1 MYEYNHRFHWFL
13 VLLLAAAIVLCG
25 IMMASGAKAEYLSS
39 EPVPSITVD
48 ALYRVVS
55 GTMSKS
61 DAPFDLRIVECIR
74 LDIGTD
80 SLPEQVALIDV
91 EIIFPALPKKLKSV
105 LLYDGKHVLAAQW
118 HWTDENAI
126 YIAFERADIEKMD
139 QAQPFYLFLI
149 AFR

>member
-1 MYEYNHRFHWFL
+1 MYENNLRFHWFL
-13 VLLLAAAIVLCG
+13 ALLLAAAISLCG
-25 IMMASGAKAEYLSS
+25 IMMATGANAEELPA
-39 EPVPSITVD
+39 EPVPSITID

-55 GTMSKS
+55 GAMVKS
-61 DAPFDLRIVECIR
+61 DAPFDLHIVECIR
-74 LDIGTD
+74 LDISTD
-80 SLPEQVALIDV
+80 SLPEQVALIDA
-91 EIIFPALPKKLKSV
+91 EIIFPAVPKKLKSV

-149 AFR
+149 ALR

>member
-1 MYEYNHRFHWFL
+1 MYENNLRFHWFL
-13 VLLLAAAIVLCG
+13 ALLLVAAISLCG
-25 IMMASGAKAEYLSS
+25 IMMATGANAEELPA
-39 EPVPSITVD
+39 ELVPSITID

-55 GTMSKS
+55 GAMVKS
-61 DAPFDLRIVECIR
+61 DAPFDLQIVECIR
-74 LDIGTD
+74 VDISTD
-80 SLPEQVALIDV
+80 SLPEQVALIDA

-149 AFR
+149 ALQ

>member
-1 MYEYNHRFHWFL
+1 MYENNLRFHWFL
-13 VLLLAAAIVLCG
+13 ALLLAAAISLCG
-25 IMMASGAKAEYLSS
+25 IMMATGANAEELPA
-39 EPVPSITVD
+39 EPVPSITID

-55 GTMSKS
+55 GAMVKS
-61 DAPFDLRIVECIR
+61 DAPFDLQIVECIR
-74 LDIGTD
+74 VDISTD
-80 SLPEQVALIDV
+80 SLPEQVALIDA
-91 EIIFPALPKKLKSV
+91 EIVFPALPKKLKSV

-149 AFR
+149 ALQ

>member
-1 MYEYNHRFHWFL
+1 MYENNHRFHWFL
-13 VLLLAAAIVLCG
+13 ALLLAAAISLCW
-25 IMMASGAKAEYLSS
+25 IMMATGANAEELPA
-39 EPVPSITVD
+39 EPVPSITID

-55 GTMSKS
+55 GAMVKS
-61 DAPFDLRIVECIR
+61 DASFDLRIVECIR
-74 LDIGTD
+74 VDISTD
-80 SLPEQVALIDV
+80 SLPEQVALIDA

-126 YIAFERADIEKMD
+126 YIAFDRADIEKME

-149 AFR
+149 ALR

>member
-1 MYEYNHRFHWFL
+1 MYENNLRFHWFL
-13 VLLLAAAIVLCG
+13 ALLLAAAISLCG
-25 IMMASGAKAEYLSS
+25 IMMATGANAEELPV

-61 DAPFDLRIVECIR
+61 DAPFDLQIVECIR
-74 LDIGTD
+74 LDIGTG
-80 SLPEQVALIDV
+80 SLPEQVALIDA
-91 EIIFPALPKKLKSV
+91 EIIFPAVPKKLKSV

-149 AFR
+149 ALQ

>member
-1 MYEYNHRFHWFL
+1 MYENNLRFHWFL
-13 VLLLAAAIVLCG
+13 ALLLAAAISLCG
-25 IMMASGAKAEYLSS
+25 IMMATGANAEELPA
-39 EPVPSITVD
+39 EPAPSITID

-55 GTMSKS
+55 GAMVKS
-61 DAPFDLRIVECIR
+61 DAPFDLQIVECIR

-80 SLPEQVALIDV
+80 SLPEQVALIDA
-91 EIIFPALPKKLKSV
+91 EIIFPAVPKKLKSV
-105 LLYDGKHVLAAQW
+105 LLYDGKHALAAQW

-149 AFR
+149 ALQ

>member
-25 IMMASGAKAEYLSS
+25 IMMATGAKAEYLPS

-55 GTMSKS
+55 GAMAKS
-61 DAPFDLRIVECIR
+61 DVPFDLHIVECIG
-74 LDIGTD
+74 LDIDTD
-80 SLPEQVALIDV
+80 SLPEQVALIDA
-91 EIIFPALPKKLKSV
+91 EIIFPAIPKKLKSV

-126 YIAFERADIEKMD
+126 YIAFERAEIEKMD
-139 QAQPFYLFLI
+139 QAQPLYLFLI
-149 AFR
+149 ALR

>member
-1 MYEYNHRFHWFL
+1 MYENNHRFYWFL
-13 VLLLAAAIVLCG
+13 ALLIAAAISLCG
-25 IMMASGAKAEYLSS
+25 IMMAAGANAEELPA
-39 EPVPSITVD
+39 EPVPSITID

-55 GTMSKS
+55 GAMVKS
-61 DAPFDLRIVECIR
+61 DAPFDLQIVECIR
-74 LDIGTD
+74 VDISTD
-80 SLPEQVALIDV
+80 SLPEQVALIDA

-149 AFR
+149 ALQ

>member
-1 MYEYNHRFHWFL
+1 MYENNLRFHWFL
-13 VLLLAAAIVLCG
+13 ALLLAAAISLCG
-25 IMMASGAKAEYLSS
+25 IMMATGANAEELPA
-39 EPVPSITVD
+39 EPVPSITID

-55 GTMSKS
+55 GAMVIS
-61 DAPFDLRIVECIR
+61 DAPFDLHIVECIR
-74 LDIGTD
+74 LDISTD
-80 SLPEQVALIDV
+80 SLPEQVALIDA
-91 EIIFPALPKKLKSV
+91 EIIFPAVPKKLKSV

-149 AFR
+149 ALQ